1 MTGHLLFALG
11 AVLAVEGLVMALLPG
26 RLDALLAA
34 LAGLSV
40 EQRRILGLAALTA
53 GVVLIWL
60 ARGLGV

>member
-1 MTGHLLFALG
+1 VTGHLLFALG

>member
-40 EQRRILGLAALTA
+40 EQRRILGLVALTA

>member
-1 MTGHLLFALG
+1 VTGHLLFALG

-40 EQRRILGLAALTA
+40 EQRRILGLVALTA